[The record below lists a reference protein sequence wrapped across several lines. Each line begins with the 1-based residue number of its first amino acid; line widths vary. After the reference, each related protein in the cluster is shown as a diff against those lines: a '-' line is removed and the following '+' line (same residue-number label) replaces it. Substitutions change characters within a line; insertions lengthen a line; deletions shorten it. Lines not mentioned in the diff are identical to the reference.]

1 MIYVYPF
8 LTISILPLLFY
19 VIDGYYEKKLRKGIY
34 QILGFIF
41 FTILPLLLVRFF
53 GLFFIFSIPVLFTFF
68 VIITNKKTKGNFSKK

>member
-19 VIDGYYEKKLRKGIY
+19 EIDGYYEKNFREGIY

-41 FTILPLLLVRFF
+41 FTILTLLLVGFF
-53 GLFFIFSIPVLFTFF
+53 GLFFIFSIPVLLAVF
-68 VIITNKKTKGNFSKK
+68 VIITNKKTKSNFNKK